1 MQKKSKLWQA
11 FLAVSVA
18 ALTVPSFAYS
28 GSDSTLAPGAGTSSS
43 AGMPADADKTASP
56 SASMPADADAAKAAA
71 SDEAKTDTDRSLN
84 TNIRQALS
92 GDAMLASSA
101 KDIQLKTE
109 EGEVT
114 VEGSVFNKDAKEMIE
129 EKIKKV
135 QGVKDVNNDLKV
147 ASTDTPSAGGSMGS
161 SGGMG
166 SSGSGGMSGSA
177 GGGSIPTR

>member
-1 MQKKSKLWQA
+1 MKSKLWQA

-28 GSDSTLAPGAGTSSS
+28 GSDSTVAPSAGTSSS
-43 AGMPADADKTASP
+43 A
-56 SASMPADADAAKAAA
+56 SMPADPDAAKAAA

-84 TNIRQALS
+84 ANIRQALS
-92 GDAMLASSA
+92 GDAMLAGSA

-114 VEGSVFNKDAKEMIE
+114 LEGSVFNKDAKEMIE

-147 ASTDTPSAGGSMGS
+147 ASADKPSDSSMGS

-166 SSGSGGMSGSA
+166 SSGSSGMSGSA